1 MKPCQ
6 SKTDFIVSICLVCLK
21 LDISWYSQTPA
32 IVRDIADECCRWPS
46 NPRCEIMNIE
56 TPRKQLDLSSA
67 IAEGDTRVLLM
78 VLVHMTGD
86 LGWLEPPY
94 TPKRDVRL
102 IPDPQA
108 GLPEAIQDQI
118 RTAVLKLFAN
128 GEPEPAIT
136 DPGDELMLRM
146 MRAGLGENVAPEY
159 APLMREEMGFI
170 PRNARWKTTPPAE
183 PLQKDH
189 VLIVGAGVCAIAL
202 GVGLGRLGIPYTI
215 VEKNAELGGTWYI
228 NRYPGCAVD
237 TPNHSYSFS
246 FGARHQWS
254 RYFAQ
259 REELLDYLKK
269 VALEHDVRS
278 HIRFNTKLTS
288 SQWDETERRW
298 ISTLEADNGVEYFE
312 SAVLVGAIGQL
323 NDPSPAHFKG
333 EEDFSGLMFHS
344 ALWSDDIKLDGKR
357 VAVIGTGATAMQLVP
372 SIADRVASV
381 SIYQRSA
388 QWSRPVAGYSDPITE
403 GAQWLLAHL
412 PFYVQWY
419 RFNMFWRYADGL
431 LPFLRKDP
439 NWPYPDRAVNKG
451 NDRHRQELT
460 DFIATELKDRPDLIE
475 KCVPTY
481 PPYGKS
487 ILLENGWFRTLTRP
501 TVELVP
507 DRVDHFARDGIVTS
521 DRRLRPADVIVIS
534 TGFKVTEMAARLNIS
549 GNGGKK
555 LADAWADDN
564 PTAYL
569 GLTVP
574 DFPNFFC
581 MLGPNAGPPHGGSV
595 IFQSECQS
603 RYITACLVNMIEQGI
618 AAIDVRQD
626 IHDRYVREVDAEHEQ
641 MIWTHPGMTT
651 YYRNKQG
658 RVFSA
663 MPWRFVDYWRMTHD
677 PDLSQY
683 RQTKA

>member
-1 MKPCQ
+1 
-6 SKTDFIVSICLVCLK
+6 
-21 LDISWYSQTPA
+21 
-32 IVRDIADECCRWPS
+32 
-46 NPRCEIMNIE
+46 MNIE
-56 TPRKQLDLSSA
+56 IPRKKLDLSSA
-67 IAEGDTRVLLM
+67 IAEGDIRVLLM

-86 LGWLEPPY
+86 ERWLEPPY
-94 TPKRDVRL
+94 RPKRDVRL
-102 IPDPQA
+102 IPDPEA
-108 GLPEAIQDQI
+108 GVPKEIQDEI
-118 RTAVLKLFAN
+118 RAAILKLFAD
-128 GEPEPAIT
+128 GEPKPVIT
-136 DPGDELMLRM
+136 DPGDELMLKM

-170 PRNARWKTTPPAE
+170 PREARWTKPPAGE
-183 PLQKDH
+183 QLQKQH

-202 GVGLGRLGIPYTI
+202 GVALGRLGIAYTI
-215 VEKNAELGGTWYI
+215 VEKNAELGGTWYV
-228 NRYPGCAVD
+228 NRYPGCGVD

-246 FGARHQWS
+246 FGARNNWT

-278 HIRFNTKLTS
+278 HIRFNTRLTAS
-288 SQWDETERRW
+288 RWNDAKRRW
-298 ISTLEADNGVEYFE
+298 ISSLETTGGLEEFE
-312 SAVLVGAIGQL
+312 STTLVSAIGQL

-333 EEDFSGLMFHS
+333 EEEFNGLMLHS
-344 ALWSDDIKLDGKR
+344 ALWSDDIKLDGKH

-372 SIADRVASV
+372 SIVDRVASLTV
-381 SIYQRSA
+381 YQRSA

-419 RFNMFWRYADGL
+419 RFNMFWRYGDGL

-439 NWPYPDRAVNKG
+439 DWPHPERAVNKG

-460 DFIATELKDRPDLIE
+460 EFIHSELKDRPDLIE

-481 PPYGKS
+481 PPYGKR
-487 ILLENGWFRTLTRP
+487 ILLDNGWFKTLTKQN
-501 TVELVP
+501 VELVTDP
-507 DRVDHFARDGIVTS
+507 IDGFAHDGIVAA
-521 DRRLRPADVIVIS
+521 DGKARPADVIVIS
-534 TGFKVTEMAARLNIS
+534 TGFKVTEMAARLNIT
-549 GNGGKK
+549 GRDGKN
-555 LADAWADDN
+555 LRDVWSSDN

-574 DFPNFFC
+574 DFPNLFV
-581 MLGPNAGPPHGGSV
+581 MLGPNSGPAHGGSV

-603 RYITACLVNMIEQGI
+603 RYITACLVDMIEHGI
-618 AAIDVRQD
+618 AAIDVRQEA
-626 IHDRYVREVDAEHEQ
+626 HDRYIREVDAEHEQ
-641 MIWTHPGMTT
+641 LIWTHPGMTT

-663 MPWRFVDYWRMTHD
+663 MPWRFVDYWAMTHD
-677 PDLSQY
+677 PDFSQY

>member
-1 MKPCQ
+1 
-6 SKTDFIVSICLVCLK
+6 
-21 LDISWYSQTPA
+21 
-32 IVRDIADECCRWPS
+32 
-46 NPRCEIMNIE
+46 MNIE

-67 IAEGDTRVLLM
+67 IAEGDIRVLLM

-94 TPKRDVRL
+94 KPRREVRL
-102 IPDPQA
+102 IPHPQA
-108 GLPEAIQDQI
+108 GLPEAVQDQI

-170 PRNARWKTTPPAE
+170 PRDARWKTTPPAE

-189 VLIVGAGVCAIAL
+189 VLVVGAGVCAIAL

-228 NRYPGCAVD
+228 NRYPGCGVD

-246 FGARHQWS
+246 FGARNQWS

-298 ISTLEADNGVEYFE
+298 ISTLQTGHGTETLQ
-312 SAVLVGAIGQL
+312 SAVLVSAIGQL
-323 NDPSPAHFKG
+323 NDPSRAHFNG
-333 EEDFSGLMFHS
+333 EEDFAGTIFHS
-344 ALWSDDIKLDGKR
+344 ALWSDDIKVDGKH
-357 VAVIGTGATAMQLVP
+357 VAVIGTGATAMQFVP
-372 SIADRVASV
+372 SIADRVGSV
-381 SIYQRSA
+381 TVYQRSA

-403 GAQWLLAHL
+403 GARWLLAHL

-419 RFNMFWRYADGL
+419 RFNMFWRYGDGL

-439 NWPYPDRAVNKG
+439 NWPHPERAVNKG
-451 NDRHRQELT
+451 NDRHREELT
-460 DFIATELKDRPDLIE
+460 DFILSELKHRPDLIE
-475 KCVPTY
+475 KCLPTY
-481 PPYGKS
+481 PPYGKR
-487 ILLENGWFRTLTRP
+487 ILLDNGWFRTLTKP
-501 TVELVP
+501 NVELVTDP
-507 DRVDHFARDGIVTS
+507 IDHFARDGVVTS
-521 DRRLRPADVIVIS
+521 DGKLRPAEIIVVS
-534 TGFKVTEMAARLNIS
+534 TGFKVTEMAARLNIT
-549 GNGGKK
+549 GRDGKR
-555 LADAWADDN
+555 LADVWAGDN

-574 DFPNFFC
+574 EFPNFFC
-581 MLGPNAGPPHGGSV
+581 MLGPNSGPAHGGSV

-603 RYITACLVNMIEQGI
+603 RYITACLVDMIEHGI
-618 AAIDVRQD
+618 AAIDVRQEV
-626 IHDRYVREVDAEHEQ
+626 HDRYVREVDREHEQ

-651 YYRNKQG
+651 YYRNSRG

-663 MPWRFVDYWRMTHD
+663 MPWRFVDYWKMTHD
-677 PDLSQY
+677 PDLSLY
-683 RQTKA
+683 RQTPA